1 MIDFY
6 KYFGLEMEGEYKIL
20 SYKINNRVKVVY
32 YRFRNSCNSVG
43 NVLYSTSNTWIL
55 STPYQ
60 EAGKCTQDSSFET

>member
-43 NVLYSTSNTWIL
+43 NVL
-55 STPYQ
+55 
-60 EAGKCTQDSSFET
+60 FEISLPGSR